1 MPGEARKARL
11 VTTAQTSTV
20 NPLVRLL
27 TRLGLA
33 PGYAVLETTGRRTGR
48 PRRIPVA
55 NGSAGD
61 EFWVVA
67 EQGRRA
73 AWVLNVEANPR
84 VRVLVGRS
92 WRSGTAELL
101 PDDDSAA
108 RFGKEIPAWNE
119 WFVRKAGT
127 DMLTVRVQFDDARSS

>member
-1 MPGEARKARL
+1 M
-11 VTTAQTSTV
+11 TTAQKWTV
-20 NPLVRLL
+20 NPLFRLL
-27 TRLGLA
+27 TRLGVA
-33 PGYAVLETTGRRTGR
+33 PGYAVLETTGRRTGKL
-48 PRRIPVA
+48 RRIPVA
-55 NGSAGD
+55 NGTVGD

-73 AWVLNVEANPR
+73 AWVLNVEADSR
-84 VRVLVGRS
+84 VRVLVGRT
-92 WRSGTAELL
+92 WRTGTAELL

-127 DMLTVRVQFDDARSS
+127 DMLTVRVLFDS

>member
-1 MPGEARKARL
+1 MEGVHRARKATL
-11 VTTAQTSTV
+11 VTTAQKWTV
-20 NPLVRLL
+20 NPLFRLL
-27 TRLGLA
+27 TRLGVA
-33 PGYAVLETTGRRTGR
+33 PGYAVLETIGRKTELA
-48 PRRIPVA
+48 RRVPVA
-55 NGSAGD
+55 NGTVDD
-61 EFWVVA
+61 EFWIVA

-84 VRVLVGRS
+84 VRILTGRR
-92 WRSGTAELL
+92 WRTGTAELL

-127 DMLTVRVQFDDARSS
+127 EMLTVRVRFHV